1 MTERNQKSGFWA
13 AAAILVALAALFSTS
28 PAAATPIQG
37 ACTGAADDTPR
48 IALISAFSGE
58 ADRFVEEMQL
68 DDGDNAFE
76 GCVVINGHR
85 FTSGRLRGQD
95 VVVVL
100 TNISIV
106 NATMVTQL
114 TLERF
119 EVSAI
124 LFSGIAGGIG
134 GLGAND
140 KDPETPNEAPI
151 GSVVIPQRWGFH
163 QELYFNTT
171 ARNVPCAFL
180 PGLALNHV
188 LQPAEREAQSCN
200 FIFGSER
207 RPGRAERGALFRPD
221 RKNAFLRDTNVSSDA
236 TPQFFLNDDGAQQL
250 RAVPFPG
257 APVDPDRDQELKFWF
272 SVDETLF
279 AAAQGLSVELL
290 DCAETEPDGSCSGTP
305 LDPPPSLIVGQN
317 GLAGP
322 TFVDNAR
329 YRAFVAR
336 TLNFDEEGN
345 RNDDTDV
352 LVLDM
357 ETTASAMV
365 AFSADVPF
373 IAVRSVSDLAGGG
386 ESAAGELD
394 TFFAVA
400 AENQARVV
408 LALLAAL

>member
-1 MTERNQKSGFWA
+1 MIKRNDASALWPALALLLAFSLFLWPAPA
-13 AAAILVALAALFSTS
+13 AAA
-28 PAAATPIQG
+28 PIQG
-37 ACTGAADDTPR
+37 ACSGGTDAAPR

-58 ADRFVEEMQL
+58 ADRFIDEMQL

-76 GCVVINGHR
+76 GCVMINGHR
-85 FTSGRLRGQD
+85 FATGRLRGQD

-114 TLERF
+114 ALERF
-119 EVSAI
+119 KVSAI
-124 LFSGIAGGIG
+124 VFSGIAGGIG

-140 KDPETPNEAPI
+140 DNPATPNEAPI
-151 GSVVIPQRWGFH
+151 GSVVIPRRWGFH
-163 QELYFNTT
+163 QEMYFN
-171 ARNVPCAFL
+171 NKGKQVPCAFL
-180 PGLALNHV
+180 PGLKLNHS
-188 LQPAEREAQSCN
+188 LQDAAAEAKSCN
-200 FIFGSER
+200 FVFGSER
-207 RPGRAERGALFRPD
+207 RPGRAERDPLFRPD
-221 RKNAFLRDTNVSSDA
+221 AKNAFLRDTNVSSA
-236 TPQFFLNDDGAQQL
+236 AAPQFFLNEQDQQQL

-257 APVDPDRDQELKFWF
+257 APANPETDQDLKFWF
-272 SVDETLF
+272 PVDETLL

-290 DCAETEPDGSCSGTP
+290 DCAELGPDGTCAGTP
-305 LDPPPSLIVGQN
+305 LEPAPQLIVGQN
-317 GLAGP
+317 GVSGP

-336 TLNFDEEGN
+336 TLNFDEDGN
-345 RNDDTDV
+345 RSDETDV

-365 AFSADVPF
+365 ADSASVPF

-386 ESAAGELD
+386 DSAAGELD

-408 LALLAAL
+408 LALLDAL